1 MVFSFFV
8 RLIARGAEADLYE
21 VDWFGMRAVVKLRKP
36 KRYRDPEL
44 DKAIRSRRTLNEVR
58 VMAKAREAGV
68 DVPAVYFFDVERAAI
83 VMEYIDGP
91 TAKDLLESGKNVL
104 GDVGSMV
111 ARLHAA
117 GIVHGDL
124 ALTNVIYRG
133 GVRPYFIDMGLGYFV
148 EGSGRRA
155 VLEFARDVNVLL
167 RVLDTYG
174 ERGED
179 YKRAFWDGYSA
190 LGRLAEDVREG
201 VRRIRASARYVE
213 R

>member
-1 MVFSFFV
+1 V
-8 RLIARGAEADLYE
+8 RLMARGAEADLYE
-21 VDWFGMRAVVKLRKP
+21 VDWFGMRAVVKHRKP

-44 DKAIRSRRTLNEVR
+44 DRAIRTRRTLNEVR
-58 VMAKAREAGV
+58 LMSKAREAGV
-68 DVPAVYFFDVERAAI
+68 DVPAVYLFDVERAVI

-91 TAKDLLESGKNVL
+91 TAKDLLEGGRDVL
-104 GDVGSMV
+104 GEVGSIV
-111 ARLHAA
+111 ARLHTA

-133 GVRPYFIDMGLGYFV
+133 GVRPYFIDMGLGYLV

-155 VLEFARDVNVLL
+155 ALEFARDVNVLL

-174 ERGED
+174 ERGEE
-179 YKRAFWDGYSA
+179 YKRAFWEGYSA
-190 LGRLAEDVREG
+190 LGRLAEEVREG
-201 VRRIRASARYVE
+201 VRRIRSSARYVE